1 MDRQVLPAPG
11 GFLFCHFCQRP
22 ADFHVCIST
31 DLAGF
36 VQRSVPFKLCSRIEG
51 TAALFVLRKISQETK
66 LIRKAVDMLTRKM
79 PDREVGTGAAFK
91 ITLVRFRCGT
101 RDNQELRIRIQRNNF
116 LFQLFPCLNSFNLF
130 KFSMHAGRPAT
141 KIHTHSL

>member
-11 GFLFCHFCQRP
+11 GFLFCHLSQRR
-22 ADFHVCIST
+22 ADLHICVGA
-31 DLAGF
+31 DLASF
-36 VQRSVPFKLCSRIEG
+36 IQRAISLKLCSRIEG